1 VMGHHNHNHITHLEV
16 LRIHMQLVTVQLTE
30 TCKGALEVVEV
41 ISQGSQNLLAMG
53 LDLGVTHDGRGRG
66 QVSKAI
72 KEPLGPG
79 IDNQDFFHI
88 HFSPHACDSSLILS
102 CEMNHGVWSRSL
114 SIISDASEVLHYWV
128 FADTLLSK
136 RQFHASHQYLTCWF

>member
-1 VMGHHNHNHITHLEV
+1 GICETGHWPHQKDHIEGMSSTHLEV

-41 ISQGSQNLLAMG
+41 FQAITKGINHLLNLLAMG

-114 SIISDASEVLHYWV
+114 SIISDASEATEDY
-128 FADTLLSK
+128 
-136 RQFHASHQYLTCWF
+136 